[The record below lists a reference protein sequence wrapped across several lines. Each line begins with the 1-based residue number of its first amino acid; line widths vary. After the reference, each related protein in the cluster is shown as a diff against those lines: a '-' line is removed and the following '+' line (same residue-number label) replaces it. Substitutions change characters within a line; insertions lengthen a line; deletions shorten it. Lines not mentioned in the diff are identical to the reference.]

1 LWLTL
6 YLEQSL
12 YSNVLGSAIL
22 AAQLRSAPRLDPEKS
37 DMLRSEAMSLSP
49 ASDPSLPNFPKG
61 RLRSR
66 PRNGR
71 PNILKPDRLDLAE
84 GAPKRGDS

>member
-1 LWLTL
+1 
-6 YLEQSL
+6 
-12 YSNVLGSAIL
+12 
-22 AAQLRSAPRLDPEKS
+22 
-37 DMLRSEAMSLSP
+37 MSLSP